1 MTESIKQGARDAGA
15 AARSAGGSRALAAL
29 ARVGLVSYGVVFVL
43 LAWVATKM
51 AWGGAAESGD
61 KSGAL
66 ATLADDPLGRAVL
79 WIIVVGLFA
88 LALWRLTDAIW
99 GYRGET
105 GTKRLRHRAT
115 AAGKAVVFAALAVSS
130 IGAAIGDNSSDA
142 AQQQQQ
148 ASGVLA
154 LPYGQFL
161 VTAVALI
168 VIGVGVWHVIKGFRK
183 KFMDHINKA
192 VSPRM
197 RSMIEKLGVFGY
209 VASGIALALVGAI
222 LGYAAITYDPARAT
236 GLDGALRL
244 IITAPFGRILA
255 TIVALG
261 FLAYGL
267 FHFARARYEAL

>member
-1 MTESIKQGARDAGA
+1 MTESIKDAAKDAGA
-15 AARSAGGSRALAAL
+15 AAKSAAGSTGLAIL
-29 ARVGLVSYGVVFVL
+29 ARVGLASYGIVFVL
-43 LAWVATKM
+43 LAWVTAKL

-66 ATLADDPLGRAVL
+66 ATLADDPVGRVLL

-88 LALWRLTDAIW
+88 LALWRLTEAIW
-99 GYRGET
+99 GFQGES
-105 GTKRLRHRAT
+105 GTKRLRHRLT
-115 AAGKAVVFAALAVSS
+115 AAGKAIIFAGLAVSA
-130 IGAAIGDNSSDA
+130 IGAAMGNSSSDA

-161 VTAVALI
+161 VIAVALI

-192 VSPRM
+192 VSSGI
-197 RSMIEKLGVFGY
+197 RSAIEKLGVFGY
-209 VASGIALALVGAI
+209 VASGIALALVGGI
-222 LGYAAITYDPARAT
+222 LGYAALTYDPAKAT

-255 TIVALG
+255 TIVAFG